1 MSDLT
6 TPART
11 RQRRRRI
18 RRRLLRQTVHGL
30 RGQLR
35 RTRVIVGLA
44 TTVGLAGWGSV
55 ALNERPPEAA
65 PPQAVELGS
74 GVAGI
79 NDAPR
84 APVAKPE
91 PAPEP
96 APPAEESPEPDGETL
111 GSGEASYYGQEL
123 AGNRTA
129 SGERFDPEGLTAAH
143 RTLPLGSRLR
153 VTNPQTGESVIVR
166 VNDRGPFAADRVVD
180 VSERAARELGM
191 LRAGTARVELELLP
205 KRKG

>member
-18 RRRLLRQTVHGL
+18 RRRLLRKTVHGL

-55 ALNERPPEAA
+55 ALNDRSSDPA
-65 PPQAVELGS
+65 PPLAVELGT
-74 GVAGI
+74 GVAGV
-79 NDAPR
+79 NDESVTPFTKPADAPAP
-84 APVAKPE
+84 APVDDE
-91 PAPEP
+91 APEP
-96 APPAEESPEPDGETL
+96 TGETL

-153 VTNPQTGESVIVR
+153 VTNPRTGESVVVR
-166 VNDRGPFAADRVVD
+166 VNDRGPFAPDRVVD

-191 LRAGTARVELELLP
+191 LRSGTARVELELLP